1 MDKLETEYNKAKSKF
16 GVNNKDGSL
25 GLDKSYV
32 PNPNVSIL
40 FFFII
45 TTIYFILKLV
55 TLPEDYT
62 KSTGTTNIIWL
73 SIYILLL
80 IAGNYFI
87 NLSTTNAM
95 CGGTPQWGTSLIVT
109 IVPYLLIFGVI
120 NIVLIIFPGWLTPF
134 SNTIG
139 YFAANLGGLTNLF
152 NDDIITPK
160 ALQNNDSTNDSTTNN
175 ADLEISKALQHIYGN
190 QSLLINEIPRVGN
203 TEDEKIKSFDNFY
216 KTMENLKIFNKL
228 DKNDEISIKTKLYN
242 LLMVKDIVAEYVWN
256 LLSGFL
262 VTSISFNYIVNVGC
276 DYSAKQMKNSYDE
289 YLNNETK
296 TK

>member
-152 NDDIITPK
+152 NDDIITTK
-160 ALQNNDSTNDSTTNN
+160 ALQGSESTDNN

-203 TEDEKIKSFDNFY
+203 TEADKIQSFDNFY